1 MNKIIKF
8 QDNFGEYQDDT
19 PYIIAEN
26 DPLSLM
32 FDFSGNSFKPKTL
45 KIVYAVGP
53 FKSKILDCSSGT
65 CEIPYDFFDGA
76 LRALTTKELV
86 IELHEFSV
94 LGFEINQGRYKVEPL
109 SVTKVHDGIESY
121 AVIQELKKTF
131 QKKSETFSKS
141 LKTANDEIDALKQS
155 LMREQNNNIALL
167 KYIYRHYWNDLRDSE
182 KDFPVKDF
190 AAAIGMD
197 VSDMSEEKLGEIEKF
212 KTKEGV
218 L

>member
-8 QDNFGEYQDDT
+8 KDNFGEYQDDT

-65 CEIPYDFFDGA
+65 CEIPYEFFDGA

-86 IELHEFSV
+86 IELHEFSN
-94 LGFEINQGRYKVEPL
+94 LGFEINQGNYKIEPL
-109 SVTKVHDGIESY
+109 SVTMVHSGIESY
-121 AVIQELKKTF
+121 AVIQDLRKSF
-131 QKKSETFSKS
+131 QKLSEDFEKNVKVTNETISV
-141 LKTANDEIDALKQS
+141 LKRDKVAL
-155 LMREQNNNIALL
+155 I

-182 KDFPVKDF
+182 LNLSVQDFVV
-190 AAAIGMD
+190 AIGID
-197 VSDMSEEKLGEIEKF
+197 ITDISEAEQKEIEEF
-212 KTKEGV
+212 KTKEGI